1 MVRGTPRTSCPD
13 SCGRPRLRDG
23 YGRGAISGQL
33 LSRLTVHRVEQG
45 EIDPKLSTLLEMVR
59 ALGMELL
66 LVPAVLRPELEAFVR
81 AGGRLLGQPEGASA
95 PRSIVTALLEEGARR
110 GER

>member
-1 MVRGTPRTSCPD
+1 MRSPLIEGVRRARKAAGMTQ
-13 SCGRPRLRDG
+13 
-23 YGRGAISGQL
+23 GQL
-33 LSRLTVHRVEQG
+33 AAQAGLSRLTVHRVEQG